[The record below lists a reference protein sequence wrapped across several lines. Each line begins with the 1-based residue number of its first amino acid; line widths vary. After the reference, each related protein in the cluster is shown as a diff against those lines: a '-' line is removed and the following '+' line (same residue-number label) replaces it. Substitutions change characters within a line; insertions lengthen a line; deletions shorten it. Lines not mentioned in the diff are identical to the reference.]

1 MVNYLI
7 KEILGK
13 NINNSMRLKIGDIF
27 TVAVSDLEVGFGQIL
42 AFPTKSTLIICL
54 FDLKLA
60 RANNYDVTLISKA
73 DVCMLGYS
81 LDAKLYH
88 KHWLVIGNIEP
99 SKGILLPYNKVGSTP
114 DDMFLTDYK
123 GRKLRKCSNEEFDLL
138 NYQTVIAPVR
148 YENALKAFFNLGEWK
163 VDDYDKLLYKY
174 SVASNEIYNSK
185 RIA

>member
-1 MVNYLI
+1 
-7 KEILGK
+7 
-13 NINNSMRLKIGDIF
+13 
-27 TVAVSDLEVGFGQIL
+27 
-42 AFPTKSTLIICL
+42 
-54 FDLKLA
+54 
-60 RANNYDVTLISKA
+60 
-73 DVCMLGYS
+73 
-81 LDAKLYH
+81 
-88 KHWLVIGNIEP
+88 
-99 SKGILLPYNKVGSTP
+99 VGSTP